1 MNHHALG
8 VRAERELVRV
18 LLHERRYVESVGER
32 LGEESFTDPVYGRIF
47 AELASQG
54 PDATISEI
62 AGLFDEETIEV
73 LQALLQER
81 GGLERAGE
89 IVEGTLNAMLSRDLD
104 ERLRAIDRLMPL
116 ASSDDKDELIREK
129 ERLLREMQALGR
141 GRFKSFRP
149 SPS

>member
-32 LGEESFTDPVYGRIF
+32 LGEASFTDPVYGRIF

-73 LQALLQER
+73 LQELLQER

-116 ASSDDKDELIREK
+116 APSDDKDELIREK